1 MSLTPPDQDLVGIIN
16 QIEKDLDEV
25 QFYISGQTTGS
36 GGGISVESTSVPSG
50 GTTGQA
56 LVKTSNVD
64 GEVAWATI
72 DINTVSV
79 GTTTTTASGTNA
91 SVTNSGTVD
100 NLILDF
106 AIPRGN
112 KGDTGS
118 QGPAGTITLG
128 TVTTTASGTN
138 AAVTNTGTASGAILN
153 FSFPRGDKGDK
164 GDTGN
169 TGSQG
174 PSGSI
179 TLGTVTTT
187 ASGTSASITNSG
199 TSSAAVFDFSI
210 PRGDRGNTILN
221 GSGAPSSGIGGDG
234 DFYLD
239 TTAGVMYGPKTSG
252 AWSSTTFVS
261 TPGPAGSPGAAGP
274 AGPAGP
280 AGATDARMFFL
291 R

>member
-25 QFYISGQTTGS
+25 QFYISGQTTG
-36 GGGISVESTSVPSG
+36 GGIGVSSTSVPSG

-56 LVKTSNVD
+56 LVKTSNAD
-64 GEVAWATI
+64 GEVEWATI
-72 DINTVSV
+72 DVNTVSV
-79 GTTTTTASGTNA
+79 GTTTTTASGSSA
-91 SVTNSGTVD
+91 SVTNSGTVND
-100 NLILDF
+100 LVLDF
-106 AIPRGN
+106 FIPRGD

-118 QGPAGTITLG
+118 QGPAGTLSIG
-128 TVTTTASGTN
+128 TVTTTASGTSASVEN
-138 AAVTNTGTASGAILN
+138 VGTASGAILN

-174 PSGSI
+174 PAGSI
-179 TLGTVTTT
+179 NIGTVTTT

-199 TSSAAVFDFSI
+199 TSSAAIFDFSI

-261 TPGPAGSPGAAGP
+261 TPGPAGANGAQGP